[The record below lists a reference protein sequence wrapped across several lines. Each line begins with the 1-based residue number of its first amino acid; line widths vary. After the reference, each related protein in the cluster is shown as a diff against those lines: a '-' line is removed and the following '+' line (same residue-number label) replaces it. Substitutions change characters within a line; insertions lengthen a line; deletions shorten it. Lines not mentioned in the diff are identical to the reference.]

1 MRCVI
6 RSIKRIS
13 VFRVMGL
20 KILGRVVTLFFPG
33 NKYNIFMHFE
43 KPFKMHKIIFLSRKP
58 EKKSSF
64 HKKFR

>member
-1 MRCVI
+1 
-6 RSIKRIS
+6 
-13 VFRVMGL
+13 MGL